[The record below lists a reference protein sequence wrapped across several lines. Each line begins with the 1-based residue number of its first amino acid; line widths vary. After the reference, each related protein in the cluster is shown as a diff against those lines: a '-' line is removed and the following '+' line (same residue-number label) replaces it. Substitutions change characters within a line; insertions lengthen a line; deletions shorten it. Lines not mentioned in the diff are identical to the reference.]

1 MGLCEGT
8 IMESAATDPESES
21 GTASRRPDRIS
32 VVLVLLTG
40 AMVVGTAWLRFG
52 PAQEV
57 EPPTVGSALPPVRL
71 LDLQTSEA
79 RILFGVNGK
88 VVWVVFW
95 SANSPSG
102 QSVLPR
108 LETAWKRLSLHRCF
122 TMVAAAT
129 NAYEPQSV
137 RAALA
142 LAGATLPVYLATPET
157 LRNFGVKQADPPL
170 HFLIDGD
177 GRIAAMAQGADQE
190 TIDRLSV
197 QARKRLEYL
206 DPAGGT
212 RFAAIP
218 PRNVVTARGLR

>member
-1 MGLCEGT
+1 
-8 IMESAATDPESES
+8 MESEAIDPQS
-21 GTASRRPDRIS
+21 GGGTPSRRLDRIS
-32 VVLVLLTG
+32 VILALLAG
-40 AMVVGTAWLRFG
+40 GMVVWTAWLRFG

-57 EPPTVGSALPPVRL
+57 GPPIVGSPMPPVRL

-79 RILFGVNGK
+79 RILFGVKGK

-108 LETAWKRLSLHRCF
+108 LETVWKRLSLHRCF
-122 TMVAAAT
+122 TLVAAAT
-129 NAYEPQSV
+129 DAHEPHLV
-137 RAALA
+137 RATLA
-142 LAGATLPVYLATPET
+142 QARATLPVYLATPET
-157 LRNFGVKQADPPL
+157 LRDFAVKQADPPL

-177 GRIAAMAQGADQE
+177 GRIAAMAQGAGQE
-190 TIDRLSV
+190 TIDRLLG
-197 QARKRLEYL
+197 QARDWLERL

-218 PRNVVTARGLR
+218 PRSVVTARGLR